1 VEVIIMCKM
10 LVGAVLM
17 AGAVGV
23 LGQIPQP
30 YLVLLA
36 GTTLTTPNEVSNP
49 YYWVRQE
56 REVETG
62 FIGSVEG
69 GFPMTRFVGV
79 HFACLGTIQ
88 DFTLRQYVD
97 GRPYGTGMGTAPV
110 NILEI
115 GPEFTWNLTANQQL
129 YAQVNMGH
137 TIGSESVTTAYIYPY
152 YTYQRTEHFRDNA
165 WALGLA
171 LGYRGYFSKSV
182 GVCVQATYHHVRG
195 WSLSPVWA
203 AQAGIA
209 FRF

>member
-1 VEVIIMCKM
+1 MRKL

-30 YLVLLA
+30 YLSLLP
-36 GTTLTTPNEVSNP
+36 GTTLNAQHERSEP
-49 YYWVRQE
+49 YPWLTWDRDVK
-56 REVETG
+56 TG
-62 FIGSVEG
+62 FLGSVEG

-79 HFACLGTIQ
+79 HFAYLGTSQ

-115 GPEFTWNLTANQQL
+115 GPEFTWCPSTNQQI
-129 YAQVNMGH
+129 YAQLNMGH
-137 TIGSESVTTAYIYPY
+137 TLSSETVTTTYVWPY
-152 YTYQRTEHFRDNA
+152 TSYHRTEHFRDNA
-165 WALGLA
+165 WALGLT
-171 LGYRGYFSKSV
+171 LGYRGYFSKSL
-182 GVCVQATYHHVRG
+182 GVCVQATYHHVSG
-195 WSLSPVWA
+195 WSFSPIWA
-203 AQAGIA
+203 AQVGVT

>member
-1 VEVIIMCKM
+1 MRKL

-30 YLVLLA
+30 YLSLLP
-36 GTTLTTPNEVSNP
+36 GTTLNAQHERSEP
-49 YYWVRQE
+49 YPWLTWDRDVK
-56 REVETG
+56 TG
-62 FIGSVEG
+62 FLGSVEG

-79 HFACLGTIQ
+79 HFAYLGTSQ

-115 GPEFTWNLTANQQL
+115 GPEFTWNPTANQQL

-137 TIGSESVTTAYIYPY
+137 TLSSETVTTTYVWPY
-152 YTYQRTEHFRDNA
+152 TSYHRTEHFRDNA
-165 WALGLA
+165 WALGLT
-171 LGYRGYFSKSV
+171 LGYRGYFSKSL
-182 GVCVQATYHHVRG
+182 GVCVQATYHHVSG
-195 WSLSPVWA
+195 WSFSPIWA
-203 AQAGIA
+203 AQVGVT